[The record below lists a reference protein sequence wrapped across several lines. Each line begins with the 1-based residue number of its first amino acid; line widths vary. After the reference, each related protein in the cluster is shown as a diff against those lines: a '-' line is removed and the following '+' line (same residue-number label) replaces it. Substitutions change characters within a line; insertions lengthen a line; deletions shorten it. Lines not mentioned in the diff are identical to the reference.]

1 MSFCFCVINGLRQ
14 KTCRKYSFEQ
24 TFKKKFMFDNVDNQ
38 GVFKIVEKKF
48 AIKFGD
54 KEIIPT
60 FAMQTRKV
68 P

>member
-1 MSFCFCVINGLRQ
+1 
-14 KTCRKYSFEQ
+14 
-24 TFKKKFMFDNVDNQ
+24 MFDNVDNQ